1 MSDYTWATGKQRK
14 RVERYD
20 QRIRALERGEPLAPR
35 TRAQSV
41 STLQTQTIVK
51 TDVPE
56 APTTTSRTDS
66 IGAILGALK
75 VLFRQP
81 ELSAEEREML
91 ERIRDRYEAERA
103 RAKQTSPDADNPK
116 KIATKAKGAKLK
128 SANAARKKEQQ
139 RKIEETHKVSGFGRG
154 AGKFIQGGAPGLG
167 KRSS

>member
-1 MSDYTWATGKQRK
+1 MNDCTGATEKQRK
-14 RVERYD
+14 RVERHAE
-20 QRIRALERGEPLAPR
+20 RTRALERGEPLAPC

-41 STLQTQTIVK
+41 STPQTQTLVK

-56 APTTTSRTDS
+56 APTTTSRTES

-81 ELSAEEREML
+81 ELSAEERKML
-91 ERIRDRYEAERA
+91 ERIRARYEAERT
-103 RAKQTSPDADNPK
+103 RAKQASRDARKAK
-116 KIATKAKGAKLK
+116 KIATKAKGGGLK
-128 SANAARKKEQQ
+128 SVNAARKKEQQ

-154 AGKFIQGGAPGLG
+154 TGKPLQGGAPGLG